1 MEPPVQIDE
10 QVEKLH
16 QKFPE
21 LKSRRGLLY
30 LGRFHPKKGVD
41 DLIQVWKNRKKKA
54 DDVLVLAGPLEV
66 DNEWIK
72 YLQNLAKDDPSIV
85 WTDML
90 KGDLKWSMLR
100 FADAMILPSHQ
111 ENYGMVVAEAC
122 SVGLPVYLTNKVN
135 LWREVVDAGAGA
147 VESDTLK
154 GIEKLVNQWCISD
167 RPKLSTAAQK
177 CFKERL
183 HISRTVEK
191 LIEVMQETVR

>member
-1 MEPPVQIDE
+1 M
-10 QVEKLH
+10 
-16 QKFPE
+16 
-21 LKSRRGLLY
+21 
-30 LGRFHPKKGVD
+30 D

-167 RPKLSTAAQK
+167 RPS
-177 CFKERL
+177 
-183 HISRTVEK
+183 
-191 LIEVMQETVR
+191 